1 MPLRLARRVRLL
13 DRAAAPL
20 QVAVAN
26 GAVEVEDAVLD
37 VLEDLKV
44 ERALVDLLDDRNP
57 RRRQERCDVAEWIQ
71 QAVDAVPDA
80 VPNGE
85 GLQRGKHQVGPG
97 TETIDAEGLAGI
109 GVALL
114 DVELRPC
121 DVEEAD
127 HPDRRVHAETSE
139 LTARPAKTPLQEAV
153 HQALRH
159 SEVVESAI
167 ESTLADVWKDLA
179 PTGRDG
185 LYQVAI
191 EDVVVER
198 EHLLVEP
205 LPRVVVI
212 GGLLLRV
219 GDRRL

>member
-37 VLEDLKV
+37 VLEDLEV
-44 ERALVDLLDDRNP
+44 ERAVVDLLDDRRP
-57 RRRQERCDVAEWIQ
+57 HRREEGCDKVEWIH

-85 GLQRGKHQVGPG
+85 RCQRGEHQVGSG
-97 TETIDAEGLAGI
+97 TEAIESERLASI

-114 DVELRPC
+114 DVELRSG
-121 DVEEAD
+121 DIEEAD
-127 HPDRRVHAETSE
+127 VSFRRVHPAPGE
-139 LTARPAKTPLQEAV
+139 LTARPAKTPLEEVV

-159 SEVVESAI
+159 PEVVEGAI
-167 ESTLADVWKDLA
+167 ESALSAVGKDLA
-179 PTGRDG
+179 PPGGDWRS
-185 LYQVAI
+185 
-191 EDVVVER
+191 EER
-198 EHLLVEP
+198 
-205 LPRVVVI
+205 
-212 GGLLLRV
+212 RV
-219 GDRRL
+219 GKECR